1 MKAVQAGAQMDQF
14 RTNLAER
21 ARQFNEGLDLQR
33 DQVNAAVARDNAYV
47 KKLEFDLKTQ
57 SDAFNREAIE
67 LEELDKFTALIS
79 KEYTENA
86 SSLSLPPPGLTG
98 ERFEMAMSVRE
109 AAYASQ
115 KRSLEYQA
123 VSQDRADEM
132 DLIRNYGLPAN
143 YKSYEDE
150 GVSFVQEARNK
161 RNMMEADAIAS
172 KYGTTPADVIQADP
186 SVSSIHLSDYRGNL
200 NKALWEGIVQRVT
213 GRMQTSR
220 ATSPSGST
228 QYSINTTNRSTQ
240 SNTQKNYREIVDQ
253 ATKMATIKGQYDGD
267 PDYVDAD
274 LRDKWIQHLREPD
287 KYPVPKETPSKAAP
301 EDDFSR
307 SVESIMNRKSQ
318 RNFTPGQPPT
328 RNGQLGY

>member
-1 MKAVQAGAQMDQF
+1 MAEPTDYFLQGANLGMKAVQAGAQMDQF

-33 DQVNAAVARDNAYV
+33 DQVNAAIARDNAYL

-67 LEELDKFTALIS
+67 LEELDKFTALIN

-86 SSLSLPPPGLTG
+86 PSLSLPPSGLTG

-115 KRSLEYQA
+115 KRSLQYQA

-143 YKSYEDE
+143 WEDYGE
-150 GVSFVQEARNK
+150 DGMSFMQAARD
-161 RNMMEADAIAS
+161 RRSMTEADAIAS
-172 KYGTTPADVIQADP
+172 KYGTTAADVIQADP
-186 SVSSIHLSDYRGNL
+186 SVSSVQLSDYKGNL

-213 GRMQTSR
+213 GRTKSAPSR
-220 ATSPSGST
+220 
-228 QYSINTTNRSTQ
+228 Q
-240 SNTQKNYREIVDQ
+240 SARQSDYLKIVKQ
-253 ATKMATIKGQYDGD
+253 ATELATTEDVDGSKT
-267 PDYVDAD
+267 VNGE
-274 LRDKWIQHLREPD
+274 LRRQWIQHLQNPD
-287 KYPVPKETPSKAAP
+287 QYPAP
-301 EDDFSR
+301 EGPDRED
-307 SVESIMNRKSQ
+307 VLLK
-318 RNFTPGQPPT
+318 
-328 RNGQLGY
+328 

>member
-21 ARQFNEGLDLQR
+21 ARQFNEGMDLQSK
-33 DQVNAAVARDNAYV
+33 QVNAAVARDNAYV
-47 KKLEFDLKTQ
+47 KKLEFDLNAQ
-57 SDAFNREAIE
+57 SDAFNRETI
-67 LEELDKFTALIS
+67 ELDKLDKFIALVN
-79 KEYTENA
+79 KEVSENA
-86 SSLSLPPPGLTG
+86 PDLSLPPSGLTG
-98 ERFEMAMSVRE
+98 ERLETAMSVRE

-115 KRSLEYQA
+115 QRSLEYQA
-123 VSQDRADEM
+123 VSRDRADEM
-132 DLIRNYGLPAN
+132 DLVRNYGLPAN

-150 GVSFVQEARNK
+150 GVSFVQEARNR

-186 SVSSIHLSDYRGNL
+186 SVSSIHLSDHRGNL

-228 QYSINTTNRSTQ
+228 QYSINTANRQTQSSTQ
-240 SNTQKNYREIVDQ
+240 KTYLDIVDQ
-253 ATKMATIKGQYDGD
+253 ATKMATIKGQYDDD
-267 PDYVDAD
+267 PDYVDPD

-287 KYPVPKETPSKAAP
+287 KYPAPKGAPSKAAP
-301 EDDFSR
+301 DDDFSR
-307 SVESIMNRKSQ
+307 NIERIMN
-318 RNFTPGQPPT
+318 GQPPT